1 MGAMGATGAMGA
13 MEPGAI
19 GPTRGGGSRRPCGRR
34 HRAARWS
41 PRPRGVEDETNFAPI
56 DGASDGAPGG
66 VAEDVFGPE
75 AVLLVGFTPVECAEW
90 REILDAIG
98 ADFIRVV
105 ACDKAMTR
113 GTLGRALE
121 TVQED
126 VSAVKP
132 ALGVPRMMFMSGM
145 NGREVME
152 LIGVYEDMCEG
163 DREWA
168 PAVFACA
175 VPKNYDS
182 PMSALLAEIMDDH
195 ERLTGGGAS
204 AAL

>member
-1 MGAMGATGAMGA
+1 
-13 MEPGAI
+13 
-19 GPTRGGGSRRPCGRR
+19 
-34 HRAARWS
+34 
-41 PRPRGVEDETNFAPI
+41 VEDETNFAPI

-75 AVLLVGFTPVECAEW
+75 AVLLVGFTPAECAEW

-195 ERLTGGGAS
+195 ERLTGGGG
-204 AAL
+204 AAVAQE